1 MSEDKINHLRWS
13 DPAAWAE
20 AGREVDVY
28 AHRGSMLLAP
38 ENTELAFERALAFGA
53 DVLEIDVRLSIDGHV
68 IVTHDAQVDR
78 TCGGSG
84 TVAQM
89 TLQTLKTL
97 DAGWH
102 FHDLQ
107 GEPYRGKGIGLMT
120 LDEMFERFPTTRI
133 NIDIKDTHK
142 EAALAVAKSI
152 VDADAHQRVN
162 VGSFNANALA
172 YFRET
177 LPSVTTAATQSE
189 VARLYFTRSMVKSAT
204 YSYLQIPQVY
214 HGLPLA
220 TPSFLTCAKRLNIN
234 VVYWTIN
241 DVVTMKKLV
250 AKGVD
255 GLVTDRVDLACE
267 LLGKSARASA

>member
-1 MSEDKINHLRWS
+1 MSEDKINHIRWT
-13 DPAAWAE
+13 DPVARTE
-20 AGREVDVY
+20 AGREVDIY

-38 ENTELAFERALAFGA
+38 ENTQLAFERALGFGA
-53 DVLEIDVRLSIDGHV
+53 DVLEIDVRLSADGHV

-78 TCGGSG
+78 TCDGNG

-89 TLQTLKTL
+89 TLQKLKTM

-102 FHDLQ
+102 FSDLQ
-107 GEPYRGKGIGLMT
+107 GEPYRGKGIQLMT

-152 VDADAHQRVN
+152 VDANAHQRVN

-172 YFRET
+172 YFRQA
-177 LPSVTTAATQSE
+177 LPSVTTAATQNE
-189 VARLYFTRSMVKSAT
+189 VARLYFARSLVKSVN
-204 YSYLQIPQVY
+204 YHYLQIPLSF

-220 TPSFLTCAKRLNIN
+220 TPAFLTCAKRLNIK

-241 DVVTMKKLV
+241 DVETMKKLV
-250 AKGVD
+250 VKGVD

-267 LLGKSARASA
+267 LLGKSARITA